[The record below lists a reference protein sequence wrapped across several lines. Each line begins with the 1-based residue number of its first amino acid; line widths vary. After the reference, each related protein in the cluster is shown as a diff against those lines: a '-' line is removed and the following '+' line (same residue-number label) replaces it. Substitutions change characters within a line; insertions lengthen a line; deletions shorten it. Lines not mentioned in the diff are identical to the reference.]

1 MPGAA
6 RARNK
11 RFRARAAAKPAA
23 DPIWALVKQMHL
35 PMEEARGLMQALV
48 LMGHGMAE
56 LGRDEAGAVLT
67 LARAACARLDII
79 DDTWTDMIQI
89 ARV

>member
-6 RARNK
+6 RARKK
-11 RFRARAAAKPAA
+11 RLRPRAVAKPVA
-23 DPIWALVKQMHL
+23 DPIWELVKQMHL

-48 LMGHGMAE
+48 LMGHGMEE
-56 LGRDEAGAVLT
+56 LGRDDAGAVLT
-67 LARAACARLDII
+67 IARAACERLEII
-79 DDTWTDMIQI
+79 DETWIDMIQI